1 MTNSPKAS
9 HNRYQVIREIRRN
22 PEESCITYLGK
33 DNATQQPVSL
43 TRFVLTQKATNK
55 SGYEDYLPGFQQ
67 LQKLNHPGIPRYL
80 DYFKTADGFCLV
92 QNYQQNQPLNVTRN
106 WTTEE
111 IKQIGVSVLD
121 ILVYLQNHTPP
132 IIHRNIKP
140 ESIFID
146 AQARVYLMD
155 FNYAQIGGVDLFFNS
170 ITGKKS
176 GFASPEEL
184 RNRPLTEASDLY
196 SLGATL
202 MCLLTQTEPSK
213 INTLMGQD
221 NRINVN
227 GLVANEVSLG
237 LIAWLETML
246 SPNPKQRYPNAIQA
260 LEALKIIDV
269 TRFPEVQF
277 NPASLTLKNNNF
289 GEIITSDI
297 TVTNF
302 IPDTILQANW
312 DITKSLGNS
321 PVSTASQSWIT
332 FEPAKFE
339 SNKTVC
345 KISVDTKQLMAGK
358 NYQRKI
364 LLNAN
369 SLQKIHPLTITI
381 TTAAIQPEKI
391 LFVSIFA
398 LLGISW
404 FGGWF
409 ETLIVG
415 ITPEFLNWIVLF
427 IGLVIGGVGGGA
439 AAFSKINLFARMV
452 GLILTLSLGVGLLGL
467 GSDLDVIV
475 GFVVGLVVAAVAGT
489 VVKHHRKHKFSLVFS
504 VIISILT
511 ATLGMSLGID
521 LTLKSFNPLVMLVVV
536 ITGLVWAALIINPYI
551 KYCKTLYKYRKL
563 EQFLIKP

>member
-9 HNRYQVIREIRRN
+9 HNRYQVIRETRRN
-22 PEESCITYLGK
+22 QEGSCITYLGK
-33 DNATQQPVSL
+33 DNNTQQPVSL
-43 TRFVLTQKATNK
+43 TRFVLTPETTKK
-55 SGYEDYLPGFQQ
+55 SSYETYLPGFQR
-67 LQKLNHPGIPRYL
+67 LQKLNHPGITRYL
-80 DYFKTADGFCLV
+80 DCFKTADGFCLV
-92 QNYQQNQPLNVTRN
+92 QEYKQSHALNVTRN

-111 IKQIGVSVLD
+111 IKQIAVSVLE

-146 AQARVYLMD
+146 AQMSVYLMD
-155 FNYAQIGGVDLFFNS
+155 FNYAQIGGGDLFFNS
-170 ITGKKS
+170 ITDKKS

-184 RNRPLTEASDLY
+184 RNRPLSEASDLY

-202 MCLLTQTEPSK
+202 MCLLTQTESNK
-213 INTLMGQD
+213 VNTLMGQD

-246 SPNPKQRYPNAIQA
+246 SPNPKQRYPNASQA
-260 LEALKIIDV
+260 LEAVKIIDV

-277 NPASLTLKNNNF
+277 NPASLIFKNNNF
-289 GEIITSDI
+289 GEIITSDV
-297 TVTNF
+297 TVTNL
-302 IPDTILQANW
+302 IPDTLLKANW
-312 DITKSLGNS
+312 DIIQFLGNS
-321 PVSTASQSWIT
+321 PASSKSQNWIA
-332 FEPAKFE
+332 FEPANFE
-339 SNKTVC
+339 NNKTVC
-345 KISVDTKQLMAGK
+345 KISVDTNQLRAGK
-358 NYQRKI
+358 NYQRQI
-364 LLNAN
+364 VLNAN
-369 SLQKIHPLTITI
+369 SLQKIHHLTITV
-381 TTAAIQPEKI
+381 TTAAIQPRKL

-398 LLGISW
+398 LLAISW
-404 FGGWF
+404 VGGWF

-415 ITPEFLNWIVLF
+415 ITPEFLNWVVLF

-452 GLILTLSLGVGLLGL
+452 GLILTLSLGVGLVGL
-467 GSDLDVIV
+467 GTDLDVIV

-489 VVKHHRKHKFSLVFS
+489 VVKHHRQNKFSMLFS

-521 LTLKSFNPLVMLVVV
+521 LTLKSFNPLVMLIVV
-536 ITGLVWAALIINPYI
+536 ITGLSLAALIINPYI
-551 KYCKTLYKYRKL
+551 KYYQILSNYRKS